1 MTSKAL
7 PNSFHP
13 ARRLLAYSLKRT
25 SGLTVLMTVVA
36 LLACPVYTL
45 LKIERIYEN
54 TARAYNLNSVA
65 PLLMM
70 ITAIASVAAALVY
83 MFINFAFLYSRS
95 SSDFFHSLPTT
106 RAGLLFARFLASIL
120 PIIIPVTLVYSA
132 MCGLKLSKYVECSI
146 KPILKG
152 YAFNLLILFALAA
165 FSLIFMI
172 CAGSIFDLII
182 SFFTF
187 NVGIVLVQLINSSL
201 CQNFLFGYPYNSYTE
216 SVVDASSPFWFAF
229 TKLSSILEGELPAR
243 TEVLFAVK
251 LLIITFF
258 SLAASIALYRGRK
271 SEKSGISYA
280 YSFIYIVCGLI
291 VGVLGAFGVG
301 SIFAEGDINLVFWVF
316 AVVGGVLAAITF
328 GAINDR
334 GFKTIKKSAI
344 MGAVSVALLGSFT
357 VILITGCFGYSK
369 RVPAAN
375 KIESITVEFTG
386 MQMTVKEPETVLRL
400 HGKIVNNED
409 DGGDYLN
416 IDYTLKNGRHF
427 VRTYNRINYS
437 NYMPLL
443 LELYKSPE
451 HINSIRSEILGNITT
466 NRSVYTTG
474 YVSADGD
481 ENSTEEVGTEEIA
494 VTEAQLKEL
503 VEAYI
508 SDLPKA
514 TYKSITDESL
524 FNLQISGVDKDFRYT
539 YISLNVEDTFKNTQ
553 RVIKKLGLS
562 TP

>member
-54 TARAYNLNSVA
+54 TAKAYNLNSVA
-65 PLLMM
+65 PLL
-70 ITAIASVAAALVY
+70 
-83 MFINFAFLYSRS
+83 
-95 SSDFFHSLPTT
+95 SDFFHSLPTT
-106 RAGLLFARFLASIL
+106 RTGLLFARFSAGIL
-120 PIIIPVTLVYSA
+120 PIIIPVTLVYGA

-201 CQNFLFGYPYNSYTE
+201 CQNFLFGYPYNYTE
-216 SVVDASSPFWFAF
+216 NIVDASSPFWFAF
-229 TKLSSILEGELPAR
+229 TKFSSILEGELPAR
-243 TEVLFAVK
+243 AEVLFAVK

-258 SLAASIALYRGRK
+258 SLAVSVALYRGRK

-280 YSFIYIVCGLI
+280 YNFIYIVCGLI

-386 MQMTVKEPETVLRL
+386 MQMTVKEPETVLQL

-409 DGGDYLN
+409 NGGDYLN
-416 IDYTLKNGRHF
+416 IDYTLKNGKHF

-443 LELYKSPE
+443 LGLYKSPE

-514 TYKSITDESL
+514 TYRSITNECL
-524 FNLQISGVDKDFRYT
+524 LALQISGVDKNFRYT
-539 YISLNVEDTFKNTQ
+539 YISLNVEDTFENTQ

>member
-13 ARRLLAYSLKRT
+13 ARRLFAYSLKRT

-54 TARAYNLNSVA
+54 TAKAYNLNAVA

-106 RAGLLFARFLASIL
+106 RVGLLFARLFASVL
-120 PIIIPVTLVYSA
+120 PITIPVTIVYGA

-201 CQNFLFGYPYNSYTE
+201 CQNFLFGYPYNYTE
-216 SVVDASSPFWFAF
+216 SIVEASSPFWFAF
-229 TKLSSILEGELPAR
+229 NRFANILEGVLPAR
-243 TEVLFAVK
+243 AEIFFAVK

-258 SLAASIALYRGRK
+258 SLAVSVALYRSRK

-280 YSFIYIVCGLI
+280 YNFIYIVCGLI
-291 VGVLGAFGVG
+291 VGILGAFGVG
-301 SIFAEGDINLVFWVF
+301 SVFAEGDINLIFWIF
-316 AVVGGVLAAITF
+316 AAVGGVLAAITF

-344 MGAVSVALLGSFT
+344 MGAVSVALLGSFA
-357 VILITGCFGYSK
+357 VILATGCFGYNR
-369 RVPAAN
+369 RVPKAA
-375 KIESITVEFTG
+375 KIESVTVEFTG
-386 MQMTVKEPETVLRL
+386 TEITLKIPETVLQL
-400 HGKIVNNED
+400 HEEIVND
-409 DGGDYLN
+409 PGDGGDYLN

-427 VRTYNRINYS
+427 ARSYNSINY
-437 NYMPLL
+437 YEHMPLL

-451 HINSIRSEILGNITT
+451 HINSIRSEILGDITN

-481 ENSTEEVGTEEIA
+481 ENSAEEVATEEIA
-494 VTEAQLKEL
+494 VTEAQLKKL

-514 TYKSITDESL
+514 TYKSITDECQL
-524 FNLQISGVDKDFRYT
+524 NLQISGVDKDFKYT
-539 YISLNVEDTFKNTQ
+539 YISLNVEDTFENTLS
-553 RVIKKLGLS
+553 VAKELGIAV
-562 TP
+562 P

>member
-13 ARRLLAYSLKRT
+13 ARRLFAYSLKRT

-54 TARAYNLNSVA
+54 TAKAYNLNAVA

-106 RAGLLFARFLASIL
+106 RTGLLFARLISSVL
-120 PIIIPVTLVYSA
+120 PIIIPVTLVYGA
-132 MCGLKLSKYVECSI
+132 MCGLKFSKYVECNI

-152 YAFNLLILFALAA
+152 YAFNLLILFALTA

-187 NVGIVLVQLINSSL
+187 NIGIVLVQLINSSL
-201 CQNFLFGYPYNSYTE
+201 CQNFLFGYPYNYTE
-216 SVVDASSPFWFAF
+216 SIVDASSPFWFAF
-229 TKLSSILEGELPAR
+229 NRFGNILEGVLPVR
-243 TEVLFAVK
+243 SEIFFAVK

-258 SLAASIALYRGRK
+258 SLAVSIALYRGRK

-280 YSFIYIVCGLI
+280 YNFIYIVCGLI
-291 VGVLGAFGVG
+291 VGILGAFGVG
-301 SIFAEGDINLVFWVF
+301 SVFAEGDINLIFWIF
-316 AVVGGVLAAITF
+316 AAVGGVLAVITF

-357 VILITGCFGYSK
+357 VILVTGCFGYSK

-386 MQMTVKEPETVLRL
+386 MQMTVKEPETVLQL

-451 HINSIRSEILGNITT
+451 HTDSIRSEILGDITN

-481 ENSTEEVGTEEIA
+481 ENSTEEVATEEIA
-494 VTEAQLKEL
+494 VTEAQLKKL

-514 TYKSITDESL
+514 TYKSITDECQL
-524 FNLQISGVDKDFRYT
+524 NLQISGVDKDFKYT
-539 YISLNVEDTFKNTQ
+539 YISLNVEDTFENTLS
-553 RVIKKLGLS
+553 VAKELGIS
-562 TP
+562 VP

>member
-25 SGLTVLMTVVA
+25 SGLTVLMTVIA

-54 TARAYNLNSVA
+54 TAKAYNLNSVA

-106 RAGLLFARFLASIL
+106 RTGLLFARLISSVL
-120 PIIIPVTLVYSA
+120 PIIIPVTLVYVA
-132 MCGLKLSKYVECSI
+132 MCGLKFSKYVECNI

-187 NVGIVLVQLINSSL
+187 NIGIVLVQLINSSL
-201 CQNFLFGYPYNSYTE
+201 CQNFLFGCPYNYTE
-216 SVVDASSPFWFAF
+216 SIVNASSPYWFAF
-229 TKLSSILEGELPAR
+229 NRFANILEGVLPAR
-243 TEVLFAVK
+243 SEIFFAVK

-258 SLAASIALYRGRK
+258 SLAVSIALYRGRK

-280 YSFIYIVCGLI
+280 YNFIYIVCGLI

-357 VILITGCFGYSK
+357 VILVTGCFGYSK
-369 RVPAAN
+369 RVPAADR
-375 KIESITVEFTG
+375 IESITVEFTG
-386 MQMTVKEPETVLRL
+386 IQMTVKNPETVLRL
-400 HGKIVNNED
+400 HGKIVNNENN
-409 DGGDYLN
+409 GRDYLN
-416 IDYTLKNGRHF
+416 INYTLKNGRHF
-427 VRTYNRINYS
+427 VRSYNSLDYS
-437 NYMPLL
+437 DYMPLL

-451 HINSIRSEILGNITT
+451 HIDSIRSEILGNITT

-481 ENSTEEVGTEEIA
+481 ENSTEEVGTEEIS

-514 TYKSITDESL
+514 TYKSITDECQL
-524 FNLQISGVDKDFRYT
+524 NLQISGVDKDFKYT
-539 YISLNVEDTFKNTQ
+539 YISLNVEDTFENTLS
-553 RVIKKLGLS
+553 VAKELGIS
-562 TP
+562 VP

>member
-54 TARAYNLNSVA
+54 TAKAYNLNSVA

-83 MFINFAFLYSRS
+83 MFINFAFLYNRS

-106 RAGLLFARFLASIL
+106 RTGLLFARLSAGIL
-120 PIIIPVTLVYSA
+120 PIIIPVTLVYGA

-201 CQNFLFGYPYNSYTE
+201 CQNFLFGYPYNYTE
-216 SVVDASSPFWFAF
+216 NIVDASSPFWFAF
-229 TKLSSILEGELPAR
+229 TEFSSILEGELPAHA
-243 TEVLFAVK
+243 EVLFAVK

-258 SLAASIALYRGRK
+258 SLAVSVALYRGRK

-280 YSFIYIVCGLI
+280 YNFIYIVCGLI

-357 VILITGCFGYSK
+357 VILVTGCFGYSK
-369 RVPAAN
+369 RIPAAN

-386 MQMTVKEPETVLRL
+386 MQMTVKEPETVLQL

-409 DGGDYLN
+409 NGGDYLN

-451 HINSIRSEILGNITT
+451 HINSIRSEILGNITN
-466 NRSVYTTG
+466 NRSVYTTD
-474 YVSADGD
+474 YVSTDGD
-481 ENSTEEVGTEEIA
+481 ENFTEEVGTEEIA

-503 VEAYI
+503 VDAYI
-508 SDLPKA
+508 EDLPKA
-514 TYKSITDESL
+514 TYRSITNECL
-524 FNLQISGVDKDFRYT
+524 MTLQISGVDKDFRYT
-539 YISLNVEDTFKNTQ
+539 YISLNVEDTFENTQ

-562 TP
+562 AP

>member
-1 MTSKAL
+1 M
-7 PNSFHP
+7 
-13 ARRLLAYSLKRT
+13 
-25 SGLTVLMTVVA
+25 
-36 LLACPVYTL
+36 
-45 LKIERIYEN
+45 
-54 TARAYNLNSVA
+54 
-65 PLLMM
+65 
-70 ITAIASVAAALVY
+70 
-83 MFINFAFLYSRS
+83 
-95 SSDFFHSLPTT
+95 
-106 RAGLLFARFLASIL
+106 
-120 PIIIPVTLVYSA
+120 
-132 MCGLKLSKYVECSI
+132 
-146 KPILKG
+146 
-152 YAFNLLILFALAA
+152 
-165 FSLIFMI
+165 
-172 CAGSIFDLII
+172 
-182 SFFTF
+182 
-187 NVGIVLVQLINSSL
+187 
-201 CQNFLFGYPYNSYTE
+201 
-216 SVVDASSPFWFAF
+216 
-229 TKLSSILEGELPAR
+229 
-243 TEVLFAVK
+243 
-251 LLIITFF
+251 
-258 SLAASIALYRGRK
+258 
-271 SEKSGISYA
+271 
-280 YSFIYIVCGLI
+280 
-291 VGVLGAFGVG
+291 G

-386 MQMTVKEPETVLRL
+386 MQMTVKEPETVLQL

-409 DGGDYLN
+409 NGGDYLN

-514 TYKSITDESL
+514 TYRSITNECL
-524 FNLQISGVDKDFRYT
+524 LALQISGVDKNFRYT
-539 YISLNVEDTFKNTQ
+539 YISLNVEDTFENTQ